1 MWQVFSE
8 SEISWLYG
16 LARWPVEKAFM
27 ICSKG
32 RALTATQIED
42 HCGEYQ
48 RENQLARF
56 TLPFTISL
64 NQLFDYRLDVVKLRV
79 TKQSICRRWFVRAF
93 CQLTVYL
100 SQLMREWRHHCQ
112 KIATRDRILSGG
124 NSGWRRKQRVRRS
137 WSMWGS
143 NSRPWRYQLHALPT
157 ELTDQDD
164 GPSLVCRPSNS
175 TLIEL
180 EECLFWGAG
189 GKGINLQ

>member
-48 RENQLARF
+48 RENQLARV

-64 NQLFDYRLDVVKLRV
+64 NRLFDYRLDVIKLRV
-79 TKQSICRRWFVRAF
+79 TRQSIWRRWFTF
-93 CQLTVYL
+93 
-100 SQLMREWRHHCQ
+100 
-112 KIATRDRILSGG
+112 
-124 NSGWRRKQRVRRS
+124 
-137 WSMWGS
+137 GS
-143 NSRPWRYQLHALPT
+143 
-157 ELTDQDD
+157 
-164 GPSLVCRPSNS
+164 
-175 TLIEL
+175 
-180 EECLFWGAG
+180 
-189 GKGINLQ
+189 